1 MCVCDMCVRVCV
13 CVVKLVFSCIG
24 ALQGW
29 NKAKNIV
36 S

>member
-1 MCVCDMCVRVCV
+1 MCVCVCV

-29 NKAKNIV
+29 KKAKNIV
-36 S
+36 SLKN